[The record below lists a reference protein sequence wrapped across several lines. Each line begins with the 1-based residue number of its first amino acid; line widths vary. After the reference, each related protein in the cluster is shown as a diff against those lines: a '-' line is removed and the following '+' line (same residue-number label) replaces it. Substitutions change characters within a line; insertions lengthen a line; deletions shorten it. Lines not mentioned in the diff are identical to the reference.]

1 MPEQPDPSR
10 QTHVPCPMLATQ
22 VAWYWYGTSPTHG
35 MHCGAAAPQTDGAG
49 GGGYIASGGGGGYIA
64 SGGGGG

>member
-1 MPEQPDPSR
+1 
-10 QTHVPCPMLATQ
+10 MLATQ